1 MILTG
6 EEGTF
11 SQGVGHVARLG
22 QVSRDSSLTLS
33 SAFVDAGVWGSEGAN
48 EYDGAAWWY
57 LCYAPFCGLC
67 REKMIWGH

>member
-11 SQGVGHVARLG
+11 SQGVGHVARPG

-33 SAFVDAGVWGSEGAN
+33 SAFVDAGAGVLKVQMNMMEQPGCVYVTPHSVVFA
-48 EYDGAAWWY
+48 
-57 LCYAPFCGLC
+57 
-67 REKMIWGH
+67 EKR